1 MTPPGRATDLP
12 APTVVRNEFALVEV
26 GFVRRGDAVSLTL
39 TDPASG
45 SRVVLDATE
54 LEALAQAS
62 RESLRRLL
70 ADAAGGSDHM
80 PRAEG
85 ALPDVAPEEGT
96 TA

>member
-1 MTPPGRATDLP
+1 MGPSDPPTDLP

-39 TDPASG
+39 SDPASG
-45 SRVVLDATE
+45 CRVVLDATG
-54 LEALAQAS
+54 LEALIHAP

-70 ADAAGGSDHM
+70 SEAAADVDDAPG
-80 PRAEG
+80 PQ
-85 ALPDVAPEEGT
+85 APEPPHPT